1 MRSLLFKGSL
11 FFVGAALLLWAT
23 CHTPYFAPYGFG
35 FLSAVAACAYLLGS
49 VPYGLLLTK
58 FFGGEDL
65 RTVGS
70 GNIGATNVLRTGRK
84 ALAFFTLLLDALK
97 AALAIYL
104 AKHVTPPPFDPYPVM
119 LVAATFAILGHLFPI
134 WLSFKGGKGIA
145 SCAGSLFMLSWPVGL
160 ITLGT
165 WVFVFG
171 ITKISSLAAFVA
183 ILSVPVSCYLLGT
196 PVSLVIWFSLIAF
209 LVLIKHRDNL
219 KRLTQGKEAKI
230 DLSCSRKSP

>member
-1 MRSLLFKGSL
+1 MVS
-11 FFVGAALLLWAT
+11 ATLLLWGGS
-23 CHTPYFAPYGFG
+23 HTPYFGPYGLG
-35 FLSAVAACAYLLGS
+35 FLSVLAAGAYLLGS
-49 VPYGLLLTK
+49 VPYGLILTK
-58 FFGGEDL
+58 LFGGEDL

-97 AALAIYL
+97 AALAIYA
-104 AKHVTPPPFDPYPVM
+104 AKQLTPLSLDPYPVM
-119 LVAATFAILGHLFPI
+119 LVAATFAILGHLFPV

-165 WVFVFG
+165 WVLVFAV
-171 ITKISSLAAFVA
+171 TKISSLAAFIA

-196 PVSLVIWFSLIAF
+196 RVSLVIWFSLIAL
-209 LVLIKHRDNL
+209 LVLAKHKDNL

-230 DLSCSRKSP
+230 DLSGSRKQP

>member
-1 MRSLLFKGSL
+1 MS
-11 FFVGAALLLWAT
+11 AALLLWGT
-23 CHTPYFAPYGFG
+23 SHTPYFAPYGLG
-35 FLSAVAACAYLLGS
+35 FLSVVAAGAYLLGS
-49 VPYGLLLTK
+49 APYGLILTK
-58 FFGGEDL
+58 LFGGEDL

-84 ALAFFTLLLDALK
+84 VLAFFTLLLDALK
-97 AALAIYL
+97 AALAIYA
-104 AKHVTPPPFDPYPVM
+104 AKQLTPLSLDPYPLM
-119 LVAATFAILGHLFPI
+119 LVAATFAILGHLFPV

-165 WVFVFG
+165 WVLVFAV
-171 ITKISSLAAFVA
+171 TKISSLAAFIA

-196 PVSLVIWFSLIAF
+196 PVSLVIWFSLIAL
-209 LVLIKHRDNL
+209 LVLVKHKDNL

-230 DLSCSRKSP
+230 DLSCSRKQP